1 MDLLTGTGRGG
12 LFADGYL
19 AGEPLVSY
27 FDDGETPFFVF
38 GSSKRGVTRTRDG
51 TTDRVDPGSG
61 YRSITAVTDRRI
73 QFVVGDARE
82 TDDWAKDVH
91 LADVESVSVESGLMR
106 ERLSITGADGTTWS
120 VHLRDVDAER
130 VETFIEAVSW
140 VWIQVERLLDDA
152 RKRLVDASQHE
163 KSREYEQAKDA
174 LSTVR
179 KTLDEGDAL
188 TDDLAAEAGSGIR
201 ERIEQ
206 VERRYRETKRRIHTS
221 RGTHLV
227 DEAERYWR
235 DDEFE
240 RAYEQFVQARSEYGD
255 VLDIRGLRPD
265 KTDAMR
271 KRIKRVDENLQ
282 HLSRAP
288 LDRANQER
296 KQALTADDP
305 REALDHWESAH
316 RLYRRVIELD
326 WGRDQKRFEGDVD
339 VIRDRVVE
347 SVDEILSV
355 RRTIADVH
363 RDRSR
368 QLLADGKS
376 DEARRAYAEAMDALK
391 AAVQLAREFDPDAV
405 GDLRDRL
412 DELDARI
419 QDATSTVSEEKTT
432 DQGPMDASDDTVS
445 QPSENSDSAESR
457 DREDDTT
464 YGDFDNWVTLA
475 DDP

>member
-1 MDLLTGTGRGG
+1 
-12 LFADGYL
+12 
-19 AGEPLVSY
+19 
-27 FDDGETPFFVF
+27 
-38 GSSKRGVTRTRDG
+38 
-51 TTDRVDPGSG
+51 
-61 YRSITAVTDRRI
+61 TDRRI

-82 TDDWAKDVH
+82 TGDWAEEVR
-91 LADVESVSVESGLMR
+91 LADVESVSVESGLRR
-106 ERLSITGADGTTWS
+106 ERLSVTEADGTTWS
-120 VHLRDVDAER
+120 VHLGDVDAER
-130 VETFIEAVSW
+130 VETFIEDVSW
-140 VWIQVERLLDDA
+140 VWIQVERLLDGA

-163 KSREYEQAKDA
+163 KSRAYEQAKDA

-188 TDDLAAEAGSGIR
+188 TDDLPAEAGSGIR

-206 VERRYRETKRRIHTS
+206 VEQRYRETKRRIHTS

-227 DEAERYWR
+227 DEAERHWR
-235 DDEFE
+235 DDEFKS
-240 RAYEQFVQARSEYGD
+240 AYEQFVQARSEFGD

-271 KRIKRVDENLQ
+271 KRIERVNENLQ

-296 KQALTADDP
+296 EQALTADDS

-326 WGRDQKRFEGDVD
+326 WGREDKRFEGDKD
-339 VIRDRVVE
+339 VVRDRVVE

-355 RRTIADVH
+355 RRTIADMH
-363 RDRSR
+363 CDRAR
-368 QLLADGKS
+368 QLLGDGKLG
-376 DEARRAYAEAMDALK
+376 EARRAYAEAMDTLE

-405 GDLRDRL
+405 DDLRDRL
-412 DELDARI
+412 DELDERI
-419 QDATSTVSEEKTT
+419 QDATSTVSEGKTAV
-432 DQGPMDASDDTVS
+432 QGPTDASDNTVT

-457 DREDDTT
+457 DSEDDPT
-464 YGDFDNWVTLA
+464 YDDFENWVTLA
-475 DDP
+475 DDSKSEEGSADGEAAETVDDDIRADHTR